1 MSFLNKLSHRLTKVL
16 KEAEVA
22 GGQPRVEWKDPYSPE
37 YNREYAED
45 CLYHTIGPM
54 TVNSRWVNKP
64 WVSRVGNEA
73 PEDFVPGGK
82 APRWTDSEVYIA
94 FAGLSDG
101 KNFHQRGGNK
111 GPASGKYGSP
121 LYRIARRTAKQV
133 ASSSGKYMDENLVED
148 CYQNGSVALVKLLQP
163 GADRSLSPFIS
174 WAATQV
180 EGAMTGGVGGDKR
193 TGMLLNDKSVYFVT
207 PEGQVKVRLP
217 VVAKTPNAGESPE
230 AFRARQEKSIKL
242 KAEAES
248 NWVRKEVYGIP
259 TLLQMTNPE
268 EIYRAI
274 DVVSEEYRY
283 ESKPDRASGNP
294 FGHFS
299 SEYYMYGS
307 ELAAAYEDGDQERIE
322 LAKRDL
328 LKLQSRAEDASAMIL
343 GTKTGLKPGHT
354 ITTPDRETKT
364 RIASISGGRPSAET
378 GEAEEMQLADT
389 RVNED
394 PEAPKPK
401 ELFNHIIK
409 MCLNYDLRDI
419 LRGTKFLDVD
429 EKKLDNIKGY
439 MTSNQFRFLIRSY
452 GQIASDYPGRGDMRE
467 KLNIPREM
475 PGWWSPYEDPE
486 IELVAGSDETW
497 ESIWLR
503 EGCEAMKVPGIV
515 EEMAAEAKEFEE
527 GFIIGEGDDEKI
539 VKIPINPSR
548 LVKANG
554 LSISRQKVSGDLA
567 SATQKFEM
575 VVLAE
580 RKSLAFDDSLS
591 ESVNGKLVPLII
603 EDKIDRKIM
612 MEQLNQLLRY
622 NTMVRHN
629 LIIECIKDKR
639 SIII

>member
-1 MSFLNKLSHRLTKVL
+1 MSFLNKLSHKLIRVL
-16 KEAEVA
+16 KEAEIA
-22 GGQPRVEWKDPYSPE
+22 SGQPRVLWKDPYSSE
-37 YNREYAED
+37 YSREYAED
-45 CLYHTIGPM
+45 CLYHTIGPL
-54 TVNSRWVNKP
+54 TSNSRWVDKP
-64 WVSRVGNEA
+64 WLSRVGNEA

-82 APRWTDSEVYIA
+82 APTWTDSEVYIA

-101 KNFHQRGGNK
+101 TNFHQRGGNK
-111 GPASGKYGSP
+111 GPASGKFGSP
-121 LYRIARRTAKQV
+121 LYRIARRAAKQV
-133 ASSSGKYMDENLVED
+133 ASSTGKYMDESLVED

-180 EGAMTGGVGGDKR
+180 EGAMTGGIGSDTR
-193 TGMLLNDKSVYFVT
+193 IDMLLSDKSVYYVT
-207 PEGQVKVRLP
+207 PAGQVKVRLP
-217 VVAKTPNAGESPE
+217 VMAKSPNAGESPE
-230 AFRARQEKSIKL
+230 AFRARQERAVKL

-248 NWVRKEVYGIP
+248 SWVRKEVYGIQS
-259 TLLQMTNPE
+259 LLQMTNPE

-274 DVVSEEYRY
+274 DVVSEEFRY
-283 ESKPDRASGNP
+283 ESKTDRAGGNP
-294 FGHFS
+294 FGHYS
-299 SEYYMYGS
+299 SEYYMFGS
-307 ELAAAYEDGDQERIE
+307 ELAAAYEEGDQERIE
-322 LAKRDL
+322 LAKQDL
-328 LKLQSRAEDASAMIL
+328 EKLESRAEGASAMIL

-354 ITTPDRETKT
+354 ITTPDRKTKT
-364 RIASISGGRPSAET
+364 KIASISGGRPSAET
-378 GEAEEMQLADT
+378 GEAEEMQLADK
-389 RVNED
+389 RVDED

-401 ELFNHIIK
+401 ELFNHVLK

-429 EKKLDNIKGY
+429 EKKLDNIKGF

-452 GQIASDYPGRGDMRE
+452 GQIASEYPGKGEMRE

-486 IELVAGSDETW
+486 IELVAGSEEIW

-503 EGCEAMKVPGIV
+503 DGCHALKVPDIV

-527 GFIIGEGDDEKI
+527 GFIIGEGEDEKI

-548 LVKANG
+548 MAKANG

-580 RKSLAFDDSLS
+580 RRSLAQEESLS
-591 ESVNGKLVPLII
+591 ESINGKLVHLII
-603 EDKIDRKIM
+603 DDKLDRKIM

-622 NTMVRHN
+622 NTKIRHD

>member
-1 MSFLNKLSHRLTKVL
+1 MSFLNKLSHKLIRVL
-16 KEAEVA
+16 KEAEIA
-22 GGQPRVEWKDPYSPE
+22 GGQPRVLWKDPYSSE
-37 YNREYAED
+37 YSREYAED
-45 CLYHTIGPM
+45 CLYHTIGPL
-54 TVNSRWVNKP
+54 TSNSRWVDKP
-64 WVSRVGNEA
+64 WLSRVGNEA

-82 APRWTDSEVYIA
+82 APTWTDSEVYIA

-101 KNFHQRGGNK
+101 TNFHQRGGNK
-111 GPASGKYGSP
+111 GPASGKFGSP
-121 LYRIARRTAKQV
+121 LYRIARRAAKQV
-133 ASSSGKYMDENLVED
+133 ASSTGKYMDENLVED

-180 EGAMTGGVGGDKR
+180 EGAMTGGVGSDTR
-193 TGMLLNDKSVYFVT
+193 IDMLLSDKSVYYVT
-207 PEGQVKVRLP
+207 PAGQVKVRLP
-217 VVAKTPNAGESPE
+217 VMAKSPNAGELPE
-230 AFRARQEKSIKL
+230 AFRARQERAVKL
-242 KAEAES
+242 RAEAES
-248 NWVRKEVYGIP
+248 SWVRKEVYGIQS
-259 TLLQMTNPE
+259 LLQMTNPE

-283 ESKPDRASGNP
+283 ESKTDRASGNP
-294 FGHFS
+294 FGHYS
-299 SEYYMYGS
+299 SEYYMFGS
-307 ELAAAYEDGDQERIE
+307 ELAAAYEEGDQERIE
-322 LAKRDL
+322 LAKQDL
-328 LKLQSRAEDASAMIL
+328 EKLESRAEGASAMIL

-354 ITTPDRETKT
+354 ITTPDRKTKT
-364 RIASISGGRPSAET
+364 KIASISGGRPSAET

-389 RVNED
+389 RVDED

-401 ELFNHIIK
+401 ELFNHVLK

-429 EKKLDNIKGY
+429 EKKLDNIKGF

-452 GQIASDYPGRGDMRE
+452 GQIASEYPGKGEMRE

-486 IELVAGSDETW
+486 IELVAGSEEIW

-503 EGCEAMKVPGIV
+503 DGCHALKVPDIV

-527 GFIIGEGDDEKI
+527 GFIIGEGEDEKI

-548 LVKANG
+548 MAKANG

-580 RKSLAFDDSLS
+580 RRSLAQEESLS
-591 ESVNGKLVPLII
+591 ESINGKLVHLII
-603 EDKIDRKIM
+603 DDKLDRKIM

-622 NTMVRHN
+622 NTKIRHD
-629 LIIECIKDKR
+629 LIIECIKDRR

>member
-1 MSFLNKLSHRLTKVL
+1 MSFLNKLSHKLIRVL
-16 KEAEVA
+16 KEAEIA
-22 GGQPRVEWKDPYSPE
+22 GGQPRVLWKDPYSSE
-37 YNREYAED
+37 YSREYAED
-45 CLYHTIGPM
+45 CLYHTIGPL
-54 TVNSRWVNKP
+54 TSNSRWVDKP
-64 WVSRVGNEA
+64 WLSRVGNEA

-82 APRWTDSEVYIA
+82 APTWTDSEVYIA

-101 KNFHQRGGNK
+101 TNFHQRGGNK
-111 GPASGKYGSP
+111 GPASGKFGSP
-121 LYRIARRTAKQV
+121 LYRIARRAAKQV
-133 ASSSGKYMDENLVED
+133 ASSTGKYMDENLVED

-180 EGAMTGGVGGDKR
+180 EGAMTGGVGSDTR
-193 TGMLLNDKSVYFVT
+193 IDMLLSDKSVYYVT
-207 PEGQVKVRLP
+207 PAGQVKVRLP
-217 VVAKTPNAGESPE
+217 VMAKSPNAGELPE
-230 AFRARQEKSIKL
+230 AFRARQERAVKL
-242 KAEAES
+242 RAEAES
-248 NWVRKEVYGIP
+248 SWVRKEVYGIQS
-259 TLLQMTNPE
+259 LLQMTNPE

-283 ESKPDRASGNP
+283 ESKTDRAGGNP
-294 FGHFS
+294 FGHYS
-299 SEYYMYGS
+299 SEYYMFGS
-307 ELAAAYEDGDQERIE
+307 ELAAAYEEGDQERIE
-322 LAKRDL
+322 LAKQDL
-328 LKLQSRAEDASAMIL
+328 EKLESRAEGASAMIL

-354 ITTPDRETKT
+354 ITTPDRTTKT
-364 RIASISGGRPSAET
+364 KIASISGGRPSAET

-389 RVNED
+389 RVDED
-394 PEAPKPK
+394 PETPKPK
-401 ELFNHIIK
+401 ELFNHVLK

-429 EKKLDNIKGY
+429 EKKLDNIKGF

-452 GQIASDYPGRGDMRE
+452 GQIASEYPGKGEMRE

-486 IELVAGSDETW
+486 IELVAGSEEIW

-503 EGCEAMKVPGIV
+503 DGCHALKVPDIV

-527 GFIIGEGDDEKI
+527 GFIIGEGEDEKI

-548 LVKANG
+548 MAKANG

-580 RKSLAFDDSLS
+580 RRSLAQEESLS
-591 ESVNGKLVPLII
+591 ESINGKLVHLII
-603 EDKIDRKIM
+603 DDKLDRKIM

-622 NTMVRHN
+622 NTKIRHD
-629 LIIECIKDKR
+629 LIIECIKDRR

>member
-1 MSFLNKLSHRLTKVL
+1 MSFINKLSHKLIRVL
-16 KEAEVA
+16 KEAEMA
-22 GGQPRVEWKDPYSPE
+22 IGQSQAQWKNPYAQD
-37 YNREYAED
+37 YNREFAED
-45 CLYHTIGPM
+45 CLYHTVGPM
-54 TVNSRWVNKP
+54 TANSRWVNKP
-64 WVSRVGNEA
+64 WTSRVGHEA
-73 PEDFVPGGK
+73 PEDFTPGGK

-101 KNFHQRGGNK
+101 TNFHTKGGNK
-111 GPASGKYGSP
+111 GPASGKFGSP
-121 LYRIARRTAKQV
+121 LYRIAKRAAKKV
-133 ASSSGKYMDENLVED
+133 ASSTGKYMDENLVED

-180 EGAMTGGVGGDKR
+180 EGAMTGGVGSDTR
-193 TGMLLNDKSVYFVT
+193 IDMLLSDKSVYYVT
-207 PEGQVKVRLP
+207 PAGQVKVRLP
-217 VVAKTPNAGESPE
+217 VAAKSPNAGESPE
-230 AFRARQEKSIKL
+230 AFRARQERAIKL
-242 KAEAES
+242 RAEAES
-248 NWVRKEVYGIP
+248 SWVRKEVYGIQS
-259 TLLQMTNPE
+259 LLQMTNPE

-274 DVVSEEYRY
+274 DVVSEEFRY
-283 ESKPDRASGNP
+283 ESKTDRASGNP
-294 FGHFS
+294 FGHYS
-299 SEYYMYGS
+299 SEYYMFGS
-307 ELAAAYEDGDQERIE
+307 ELAAAYEEGDQERIE
-322 LAKRDL
+322 LAKQDL
-328 LKLQSRAEDASAMIL
+328 LKLESRAEGASAMIL

-354 ITTPDRETKT
+354 ITTPDRKTQTK
-364 RIASISGGRPSAET
+364 IASISGGRPSAET

-389 RVNED
+389 RVND
-394 PEAPKPK
+394 DLEAPKPK
-401 ELFNHIIK
+401 ELFNHVLK

-452 GQIASDYPGRGDMRE
+452 GPIASEYPGIGDMRE

-486 IELVAGSDETW
+486 IELVAGSEEIW

-503 EGCEAMKVPGIV
+503 EGCNALKVPDIV
-515 EEMAAEAKEFEE
+515 EEMAAEATEFEE
-527 GFIIGEGDDEKI
+527 GFIIGEGEDEKI

-548 LVKANG
+548 MTKANG

-567 SATQKFEM
+567 SATSKFEM

-580 RKSLAFDDSLS
+580 RRSLAQDDSLS
-591 ESVNGKLVPLII
+591 ESVNGRLVPLII

-622 NTMVRHN
+622 NTKIRHD
-629 LIIECIKDKR
+629 LILECIKDKR

>member
-1 MSFLNKLSHRLTKVL
+1 MSFINKLSHKLAKVL
-16 KEAEVA
+16 KEAAVA
-22 GGQPRVEWKDPYSPE
+22 GEQSQAQWKDPYSPE

-193 TGMLLNDKSVYFVT
+193 TDMLLNDKSVYFVT
-207 PEGQVKVRLP
+207 PAGQVKVRLP
-217 VVAKTPNAGESPE
+217 VAAKTPNAGESPE

-283 ESKPDRASGNP
+283 ESKQDRASGNP

-307 ELAAAYEDGDQERIE
+307 ELAAAFEDGDPERIE
-322 LAKRDL
+322 LAKKDL
-328 LKLQSRAEDASAMIL
+328 EKLQSRAESASAMIL

-354 ITTPDRETKT
+354 ITTPDRKTQTK
-364 RIASISGGRPSAET
+364 IASISGGRPSAET
-378 GEAEEMQLADT
+378 GEAEEMQLADR

-394 PEAPKPK
+394 PEAPKPA

-409 MCLNYDLRDI
+409 LCLNYDLRDI
-419 LRGTKFLDVD
+419 LRGTKFLNVD
-429 EKKLDNIKGY
+429 EKKLENIKGF
-439 MTSNQFRFLIRSY
+439 MTSNEFRFLIRSY
-452 GQIASDYPGRGDMRE
+452 GQIASDYPGRGEMRE
-467 KLNIPREM
+467 KLNIPREL

-486 IELVAGSDETW
+486 IELVAGSEEIWD
-497 ESIWLR
+497 SIWLR
-503 EGCEAMKVPGIV
+503 EGCHAMKVPGIV

-527 GFIIGEGDDEKI
+527 GFIIGEGEDEKI
-539 VKIPINPSR
+539 VKIPISPSR
-548 LVKANG
+548 MVKANG
-554 LSISRQKVSGDLA
+554 MSISRQKVSGDLT

-575 VVLAE
+575 AVLAE
-580 RKSLAFDDSLS
+580 RRSLAQDDSLS
-591 ESVNGKLVPLII
+591 ESINGKLVSMIV
-603 EDKIDRKIM
+603 EDKTDKKIM
-612 MEQLNQLLRY
+612 MEQLNQLLRI
-622 NTMVRHN
+622 NTKIQHDLIIERINDRRN
-629 LIIECIKDKR
+629 LII
-639 SIII
+639 

>member
-1 MSFLNKLSHRLTKVL
+1 MSFLNKLSHKLIRVL
-16 KEAEVA
+16 KEAEIA
-22 GGQPRVEWKDPYSPE
+22 GGQPRVLWKDPYSSE
-37 YNREYAED
+37 YSREYAED
-45 CLYHTIGPM
+45 CLYHTIGPL
-54 TVNSRWVNKP
+54 TSNSRWVDKP
-64 WVSRVGNEA
+64 WLSRVGNEA

-82 APRWTDSEVYIA
+82 APTWTDSEVYIA

-101 KNFHQRGGNK
+101 TNFHQRGGNK
-111 GPASGKYGSP
+111 GPASGKFGSP
-121 LYRIARRTAKQV
+121 LYRIARRAAKQV
-133 ASSSGKYMDENLVED
+133 ASSTGKYMDENLVED

-180 EGAMTGGVGGDKR
+180 EGAMTGGVGSDTR
-193 TGMLLNDKSVYFVT
+193 IDMLLSDKSVYYVT
-207 PEGQVKVRLP
+207 PAGQVKVRLP
-217 VVAKTPNAGESPE
+217 VMAKSPNAGELPE
-230 AFRARQEKSIKL
+230 AFRARQERAVKL
-242 KAEAES
+242 RAEAES
-248 NWVRKEVYGIP
+248 SWVRKEVYGIQS
-259 TLLQMTNPE
+259 LLQMTNPE

-283 ESKPDRASGNP
+283 ESKTDRAGGNP
-294 FGHFS
+294 FGHYS
-299 SEYYMYGS
+299 SEYYMFGS
-307 ELAAAYEDGDQERIE
+307 ELAAAYEEGDQERIE
-322 LAKRDL
+322 LAKQDL
-328 LKLQSRAEDASAMIL
+328 EKLESRAEGASAMIL

-354 ITTPDRETKT
+354 ITTPDRTTKT
-364 RIASISGGRPSAET
+364 KIASISGGRPSAET

-389 RVNED
+389 RVDED

-401 ELFNHIIK
+401 ELFNHVLK

-429 EKKLDNIKGY
+429 EKKLDNIKGF

-452 GQIASDYPGRGDMRE
+452 GQIASEYPGKGEMRE

-486 IELVAGSDETW
+486 IELVAGSEEIW

-503 EGCEAMKVPGIV
+503 DGCHALKVPDIV

-527 GFIIGEGDDEKI
+527 GFIIGEGEDEKI

-548 LVKANG
+548 MAKANG

-580 RKSLAFDDSLS
+580 RRSLAQEESLS
-591 ESVNGKLVPLII
+591 ESINGKLVHLII
-603 EDKIDRKIM
+603 DDKLDRKIM

-622 NTMVRHN
+622 NTKIRHD
-629 LIIECIKDKR
+629 LIIECIKDRR